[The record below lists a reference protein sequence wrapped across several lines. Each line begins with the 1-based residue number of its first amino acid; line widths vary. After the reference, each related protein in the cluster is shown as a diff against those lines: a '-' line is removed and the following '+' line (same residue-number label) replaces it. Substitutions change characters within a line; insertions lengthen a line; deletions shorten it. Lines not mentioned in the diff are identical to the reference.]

1 MNLNSRNTW
10 IFLYCVLF
18 ATLLAVLAGFD
29 GSVTVHV
36 TPFGGLKVLINGH
49 SADCLIDPQL
59 PEDNGQ
65 SQPKLPEQKIA

>member
-10 IFLYCVLF
+10 IFLYSVLF
-18 ATLLAVLAGFD
+18 ATLFAMLAGFN
-29 GSVTVHV
+29 GVVIVHM
-36 TPFGGLKVLINGH
+36 TPFGLKVLINGH

-59 PEDNGQ
+59 PEGDGQ